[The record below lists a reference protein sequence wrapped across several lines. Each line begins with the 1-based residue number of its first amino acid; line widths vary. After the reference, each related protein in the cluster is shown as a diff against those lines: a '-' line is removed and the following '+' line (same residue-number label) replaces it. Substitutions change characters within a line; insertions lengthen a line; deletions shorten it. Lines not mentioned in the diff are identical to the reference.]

1 MNAEDKAVEEC
12 SRFIC
17 DAVWSTNYQ
26 STVQIEVHL
35 FRGKVCIEMSNIG
48 GSMCEE
54 DELFEETAKPANVAR
69 HSMAATKSA
78 QRSRRRNHPPARRK
92 RAAGSEQQKAQR

>member
-54 DELFEETAKPANVAR
+54 DELFEETALMSPAQFKVF
-69 HSMAATKSA
+69 AAA
-78 QRSRRRNHPPARRK
+78 V
-92 RAAGSEQQKAQR
+92 KALEDTL